1 MEKKNISRTYLAIDA
16 DSKIIGYYSIGLR
29 CLKVPMKD
37 DENGNEL
44 KDDRFTIRMNVY
56 PKTRVAQSYLIGQ
69 LSRSWDSPKGFGSKL
84 MENAIHHTVDANRI
98 VGCRLIRVDCDDEL
112 INYYSRCGFKLV
124 NKDNDGKLN
133 QMIYIL
139 RTDQHE
145 CAIEGEYHLPDHV
158 YRESSLLVG

>member
-29 CLKVPMKD
+29 CLKVPKKE

-44 KDDRFTIRMNVY
+44 KDDRFTIRMNVD

-84 MENAIHHTVDANRI
+84 MENAIHHSISLWFEAIITV
-98 VGCRLIRVDCDDEL
+98 LKEL
-112 INYYSRCGFKLV
+112 MRKNYV
-124 NKDNDGKLN
+124 N
-133 QMIYIL
+133 YIF
-139 RTDQHE
+139 
-145 CAIEGEYHLPDHV
+145 CVI
-158 YRESSLLVG
+158 